1 MKYLARTL
9 SVLAAPLIL
18 GVLSACAPSSK
29 SPSGEARAS
38 LPASGQSLVYS
49 SSDYSEPGRG
59 VPGGTLRVST
69 QIDTNSLDFHAISY
83 TNVEWLGRMFFDYLV
98 YLDPSGK
105 PSPWL
110 AKSWDI
116 SADGL
121 TYTFHLRDDVTFSD
135 GTKFNA
141 EAVLL
146 NLDHMRDPE
155 TKSPLA
161 AAYIA
166 PYLNGE
172 VVDEYT
178 FRAHLR
184 EPYTPFL
191 NVLAQSWLAMY
202 SPKALRENLKTLAD
216 RPVGSGPY
224 ILESYSR
231 QQGLRAVK
239 RPDYNWS
246 PPVVGHSGAAYLD
259 RIEVDFI
266 PEDLVRYSALSS
278 GQYDLTIDAPAQNV
292 AAIRASQNLV
302 VDNRVRTGSPTR
314 GLTFNTQRAPFDD
327 VRVRVALARSVDRE
341 GVGRIL
347 GFGEFRLK
355 TDFLAS
361 NTRFY
366 DPSFQGDLAY
376 DSVAANKLLDEA
388 GWTGRDPDGIRTK
401 QGHRLTADFLSTDLF
416 GPPALPVALQSDF
429 RKVGFDLKIV
439 SFPLPQLIERYYS
452 GNFQCIEGGYWHT
465 NTPDVLYILYYSG
478 EITDNHRIG
487 QNSSHLHDSKI
498 DELVLKARG
507 SSDPAELQSLY
518 SQAQRRLVELA
529 PDIPLYENHTI
540 IAYRRGVH
548 VLFDTSH
555 NTVFLPSVWLDPAS
569 R

>member
-1 MKYLARTL
+1 MTLAHRL
-9 SVLAAPLIL
+9 SLLAAPLVL
-18 GVLSACAPSSK
+18 GFLSACAPSTRS
-29 SPSGEARAS
+29 AS
-38 LPASGQSLVYS
+38 VKVAETPPASGQSLVYPPT
-49 SSDYSEPGRG
+49 DYSESARG
-59 VPGGTLRVST
+59 VPGGTLRIST
-69 QIDTNSLDFHAISY
+69 QIDTNSLDVHAISY
-83 TNVEWLGRMFFDYLV
+83 TNVEWLGRLFFDYLV

-141 EAVLL
+141 EAVRI
-146 NLDHMRDPE
+146 NLEHMRDPE

-172 VVDEYT
+172 VVDDYT

-202 SPKALRENLKTLAD
+202 SPKALRENLKGLAD

-224 ILESYSR
+224 VLESYSR

-239 RPDYNWS
+239 RPDYAWS
-246 PPVVGHSGAAYLD
+246 PPVVGHSGPAYLD

-266 PEDLVRYSALSS
+266 TEDLVRYSALAS
-278 GQYDLTIDAPAQNV
+278 GQYDLTIDAPPQNA
-292 AAIRASQNLV
+292 AAIRASRDLV
-302 VDNRVRTGSPTR
+302 IDNRVRTGSPTR
-314 GLTFNTQRAPFDD
+314 AITFNTQHAPFDD
-327 VRVRVALARSVDRE
+327 PRLRVALAHAVDRE
-341 GVGRIL
+341 GIGRII
-347 GFGEFRLK
+347 GFGEYRPK

-366 DPSFQGDLAY
+366 DPSFEGYLAY
-376 DSVAANKLLDEA
+376 DPALANRLLDEA
-388 GWTGRDPDGIRTK
+388 GWTGRDPDGIRTRK
-401 QGHRLTADFLSTDLF
+401 GERLAAEILSTDLF
-416 GPPALPVALQSDF
+416 GPSTLPVAVQSDF
-429 RKVGFDLKIV
+429 RKVGFDLKIA
-439 SFPLPQLIERYYS
+439 SLPIAQLIKRYYS
-452 GNFQCIEGGYWHT
+452 GDFQSIEAGYWHT

-478 EITDNHRIG
+478 EITNEHRIG
-487 QNSSHLHDSKI
+487 QNSSRLSDPRI
-498 DELVLKARG
+498 DELVLKARRA
-507 SSDPAELQSLY
+507 SDPAELQSLY

-529 PDIPLYENHTI
+529 PDVPLYENHTL
-540 IAYRRGVH
+540 IAFRRGVH

-555 NTVFLPSVWLDPAS
+555 NTVFLPSVWLDPAG